1 MRVVL
6 PIVSLSVIVAACA
19 DPDRAPSAPTSGVP
33 SVDGISAA
41 RAKPV
46 PNTRATFEYWDI
58 ADSATRGRLIGDGR
72 DGDGTAPSSPSI
84 YEDGKCGVSAEIFV
98 SGSGDATMDPTGGT
112 TSCSQSRSLT
122 VEFGL
127 PLGDSPELEP
137 TQGSF
142 FTNVRDVHSLAA
154 EGGWGERR
162 FRLLLRGFGGGCD
175 YLRYENIEGSDGLR
189 GTSDDVVFGGITGR
203 SIRVTRLDDGTGPR
217 RWLAKSQPN
226 PDGRHVAFCEQT
238 GRKGATYVGAYDV
251 PFVLE
256 VSEK

>member
-33 SVDGISAA
+33 SVGGISAA

-46 PNTRATFEYWDI
+46 PNTRATVEYWDI
-58 ADSATRGRLIGDGR
+58 AESATRGRLIGDGR
-72 DGDGTAPSSPSI
+72 DANGIAPSSPSI
-84 YEDGKCGVSAEIFV
+84 YDDGACGVSAEIFV

-112 TSCSQSRSLT
+112 TACSPSRSVT

-127 PLGDSPELEP
+127 PLGGGPALGS

-142 FTNVRDVHSLAA
+142 FTNVRDVHSLAV
-154 EGGWGERR
+154 GGSGERR
-162 FRLLLRGFGGGCD
+162 FRLLLRGFGGCE
-175 YLRYENIEGSDGLR
+175 YLRYENVEGSDGRL

-203 SIRVTRLDDGTGPR
+203 SILVTRLDNGTGPR
-217 RWLAKSQPN
+217 RWRAESQPN
-226 PDGRHVAFCEQT
+226 LDGRHVAFCEQT
-238 GRKGATYVGAYDV
+238 GRKGATYAGAYDI